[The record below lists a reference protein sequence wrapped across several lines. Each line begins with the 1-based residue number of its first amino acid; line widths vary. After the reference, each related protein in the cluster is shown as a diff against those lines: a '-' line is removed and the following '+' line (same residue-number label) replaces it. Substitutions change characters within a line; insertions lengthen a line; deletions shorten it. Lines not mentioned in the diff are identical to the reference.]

1 MDRFTRVLAGLL
13 GRVAR
18 VLPGSLRE
26 WSEAVLAEAG
36 EVPAGTGRVRWLS
49 GGFWLIVRE
58 TVRRGIIRG
67 LAFAAGA
74 AVLAWISWPG
84 SSSNSATSLNRVY
97 LVGIVVLLAALPVV
111 IRPLFGPARPGWAP
125 RVMRVAG
132 YALVLTLIAAKA
144 VKDRD
149 GSKLGRYFVVV
160 PGLWGMEIFLLLVI
174 AAYVA
179 ALLILTSQ
187 RVRPA
192 RWTMPVAIGL
202 GAVTAGALFPLA
214 PFGARVDPNSPGL
227 KWFGLAILVLPIA
240 AAVLGTR
247 LSARNAGTERLEAVW
262 EGTLAATCAMAT
274 ATLLLSVLTA
284 VAIALLPSHVPL
296 EGTPASGG
304 GPDQTYIAGGGCE
317 TCDPNNTQ
325 IPPGL
330 RHEYWVEISV
340 GQAGQ
345 TPLAFLLLAP
355 LLGVAIGG
363 FTGTLAGRRRG
374 TALGDAALGDAALGD
389 TARSR

>member
-13 GRVAR
+13 GRAAR
-18 VLPGSLRE
+18 LLPGSLRE
-26 WSEAVLAEAG
+26 WTEAVLAEAD
-36 EVPAGTGRVRWLS
+36 EVPAGTGRVGWLS

-58 TVRRGIIRG
+58 AGRRGLVRG

-84 SSSNSATSLNRVY
+84 SSTNSATALNRVY
-97 LVGIVVLLAALPVV
+97 LVASLALLAALPLV

-125 RVMRVAG
+125 RVTRVAG

-149 GSKLGRYFVVV
+149 GSKLGRYFAMV
-160 PGLWGMEIFLLLVI
+160 PGIWGMEIFLLFVI

-179 ALLILTSQ
+179 VLLILTSQ

-192 RWTMPVAIGL
+192 RWTLPVAVGL
-202 GAVTAGALFPLA
+202 GAVTASALFPLA
-214 PFGARVDPNSPGL
+214 PFGPRVDPSSSGL
-227 KWFGLAILVLPIA
+227 GWFGLAALALPIV
-240 AAVLGTR
+240 AAVLATR
-247 LSARNAGTERLEAVW
+247 LSARDAGTERLETVW
-262 EGTLAATCAMAT
+262 AGAMAATCAMAT
-274 ATLLLSVLTA
+274 ATMLLSVLTA
-284 VAIALLPSHVPL
+284 VSIALLPSHVPL

-304 GPDQTYIAGGGCE
+304 GPDQAYIAGGGCE

-330 RHEYWVEISV
+330 RREYWVEISV

-345 TPLAFLLLAP
+345 TPLQFLLVAP
-355 LLGVAIGG
+355 IVGIAIGG
-363 FTGTLAGRRRG
+363 FAGSLASRRRPRRTLAERPG
-374 TALGDAALGDAALGD
+374 
-389 TARSR
+389 

>member
-26 WSEAVLAEAG
+26 WTEAVLAEAG
-36 EVPAGTGRVRWLS
+36 EVPAGPRRVGWLS

-58 TVRRGIIRG
+58 AVRRGIVRG

-74 AVLAWISWPG
+74 AVLAWVSWPG
-84 SSSNSATSLNRVY
+84 SSTNSATLLNRVY
-97 LVGIVVLLAALPVV
+97 LVASVVLLAGLPLV

-179 ALLILTSQ
+179 ALLILTSR

-192 RWTMPVAIGL
+192 RWTLPVAIGL
-202 GAVTAGALFPLA
+202 GAVAAGALFPLA
-214 PFGARVDPNSPGL
+214 PFGPRVDPNSPGL
-227 KWFGLAILVLPIA
+227 RWFGLAILVLPVV
-240 AAVLGTR
+240 AAVLATR
-247 LSARNAGTERLEAVW
+247 LSARNAGRERLETVW
-262 EGTLAATCAMAT
+262 EGALAATCAMAT
-274 ATLLLSVLTA
+274 AALLLSVLTA
-284 VAIALLPSHVPL
+284 VAIALLPGRVPL

-304 GPDQTYIAGGGCE
+304 GPDRTYIAGGGCE
-317 TCDPNNTQ
+317 TCDPDNTQ

-340 GQAGQ
+340 GQSGQ

-355 LLGVAIGG
+355 ILGVAIGG
-363 FTGTLAGRRRG
+363 FAGTLASRSRG
-374 TALGDAALGDAALGD
+374 TAPSPAPAPSAAD
-389 TARSR
+389 